1 MNNSIGQYSLDDVL
15 DAYSEASEIPSR
27 EILADWIARYP
38 QYERELI
45 EFTVAWIQSEELP
58 EIPGDQKDLSA
69 RLQGGLHIVQQIY
82 EKRRAEDQAQNQQ
95 SRAKMVSL
103 IMDGSFL
110 GWSTDQF
117 ARQINLS
124 VAILRKLENRLINA
138 ATIPI
143 DLIKL
148 IGDSIQRDPSEITA
162 YLGQP
167 PMLQPG
173 QMYKS
178 KQPPIIGKPQDFFD
192 AIRNDGELTDEQRT
206 YWLSFESGTE

>member
-15 DAYSEASEIPSR
+15 DAYSEVSETPSR
-27 EILADWIARYP
+27 EVLAEWIARYP
-38 QYERELI
+38 QYERDLI

-58 EIPGDQKDLSA
+58 ELPDDRKDLNA
-69 RLQGGLHIVQQIY
+69 RLQGGLSIVQEIY
-82 EKRRAEDQAQNQQ
+82 EKRSAEDQAQNQQ

-103 IMDGSFL
+103 IMDGSLL

-124 VAILRKLENRLINA
+124 VAILRKLENRLMNA
-138 ATIPI
+138 ATIPTE
-143 DLIKL
+143 LIKL
-148 IGDSIQRDPSEITA
+148 ISDSIQRDPSEIIA
-162 YLGQP
+162 YLRQP
-167 PMLQPG
+167 PMLQAG

-192 AIRNDGELTDEQRT
+192 AVRNDGELTDEQRI

>member
-69 RLQGGLHIVQQIY
+69 RLQGGLRIVQQIY
-82 EKRRAEDQAQNQQ
+82 EKRSAEDQTQNQQ

-103 IMDGSFL
+103 IMDGSFF

-117 ARQINLS
+117 AKQINLS
-124 VAILRKLENRLINA
+124 VAILRKLENRLISA
-138 ATIPI
+138 ITIPI

-148 IGDSIQRDPSEITA
+148 IGDSIQRDPSEIIA

-178 KQPPIIGKPQDFFD
+178 KHPPTIGKPQDFFD